1 MAFELVTA
9 PDNVVKIKVIGV
21 GGGGNNVV
29 NRMVRSGVG
38 GVDFVAVNTDKQ
50 ALNVS
55 SAGYKIQ
62 IGEKLTGGK
71 GAGSDPDVG
80 RKAAEES
87 RSQLGK
93 ALEDT
98 DMVFITAGMGGG
110 TGTGAAPVVA
120 EVAKERDI
128 LTIGV
133 VTRPFDFEGRKRYD
147 QAERGISEMHG
158 KVDALIVIPN
168 DRLKLVSEQRNTFKN
183 AFEIADN
190 VLLQAIQSI
199 SDLITMEGIIN
210 LDFADV
216 TAIMKGAGYAHMGVG
231 TGSGRDK
238 AEQAARQ
245 AIQSPLLET
254 SINGARGVIINI
266 TGSPEITLDEVE
278 NAATM
283 IKEAAHKDAHII
295 FGASIDDNLE
305 DAMRVTVIATQFD
318 NGSPTIKAVEKGN
331 YTTPAPAASVEE
343 KTEEAPAEEA
353 AEEPVVENINVVSGG
368 EAEDDFDIIRKM
380 FER

>member
-1 MAFELVTA
+1 MGFEFDNGT
-9 PDNVVKIKVIGV
+9 DNVVNIKVIGV
-21 GGGGNNVV
+21 GGGGGNAVE
-29 NRMVRSGVG
+29 RMLNSGLQ
-38 GVDFVAVNTDKQ
+38 GVEFVTINTDKK
-50 ALNVS
+50 ALLH
-55 SAGYKIQ
+55 SASPRKLQ
-62 IGEKLTGGK
+62 IGEKLTKGF
-71 GAGSDPDVG
+71 GAGSNPEVG
-80 RKAAEES
+80 KKAAEET
-87 RSQLGK
+87 RSELSK
-93 ALEDT
+93 MLETT

-133 VTRPFDFEGRKRYD
+133 VTRPFDFEGKKRYE
-147 QAERGISEMHG
+147 QAEKGITEMHG

-168 DRLKLVSEQRNTFKN
+168 DRLKLVSEQRITFKN

-199 SDLITMEGIIN
+199 SDLSTMEGIIN